1 MMLCQCQ
8 RLSTMVLLVAVVVVS
23 TILLLLNNSNAI
35 ADSKV
40 DASINKT
47 DPAINQK
54 VSPSSPLL
62 LDSSATKVSSHA
74 SNSSRLPEWMN
85 DYLDWH
91 AKERDRLD
99 ENPDAWESFR
109 FLIMRCYQGDNCGG
123 TADRLKSFP
132 LVVQFAAESQRL
144 LLIKWG
150 NPCEL
155 EEFLLPNLINWG
167 VPKSMKDIVHTG
179 TKGAAT
185 TTQRLEKLL
194 RTQSNETIIGA
205 KLQIPGYFYDTDK
218 WKQREHWDR
227 DSTSRDQLLFRELF
241 YTSFR
246 PSPPLAKMVQTEMSA
261 SELTPGKF
269 ISAHLR
275 SKFPGEPYRLAEE
288 NGSSDYKKEEVLK
301 QEVDYA
307 IRCASQL
314 TTSIDLP
321 LYFAADA
328 TQANEMV
335 QKYYTHGK
343 PGLTDTDSHFAGAVS
358 TSTLS
363 LSRRITTLQSTR
375 ASSVHLAFA
384 KLENASEYFPIFV
397 DLFIMGN
404 AQCVSY
410 GKGGFG
416 QLASLL
422 SYNATCH
429 QFRRESTEGE
439 TCSWYD

>member
-1 MMLCQCQ
+1 M
-8 RLSTMVLLVAVVVVS
+8 LLVAVVAIS
-23 TILLLLNNSNAI
+23 TILLLFQNSNSI
-35 ADSKV
+35 AESNV
-40 DASINKT
+40 SAQVNKT
-47 DPAINQK
+47 DSATPPMA
-54 VSPSSPLL
+54 SSYPPLL
-62 LDSSATKVSSHA
+62 LDSHATKVPWHA
-74 SNSSRLPEWMN
+74 SNSSRLPEWMKQ
-85 DYLDWH
+85 YLNWH
-91 AKERDRLD
+91 VKERTRLD

-109 FLIMRCYQGDNCGG
+109 FLIMRCYRRDNCGG

-132 LVVQFAAESQRL
+132 LVVQFAAESKRL

-155 EEFLLPNLINWG
+155 EEFLLPNYINWS
-167 VPKSMKDIVHTG
+167 VPKSMADILLTR

-185 TTQRLEKLL
+185 TTQRLGKLL
-194 RTQSNETIIGA
+194 QTQANETIIGA
-205 KLQIPGYFYDTDK
+205 KLQLPGYFYDTDK
-218 WKQREHWDR
+218 WKQRKHWDR
-227 DSTSRDQLLFRELF
+227 EPAYRDQLLFRELF

-246 PSPPLAKMVQTEMSA
+246 PSPPLAKMIQTEMSA

-275 SKFPGEPYRLAEE
+275 SKYPGEPYRLAEE
-288 NGSSDYKKEEVLK
+288 NGSSEYKKEEVLK

-307 IRCASQL
+307 LRCASQL
-314 TTSIDLP
+314 TTNVDLP

-335 QKYYTHGK
+335 QKYYVHGK
-343 PGLTDTDSHFAGAVS
+343 TGLGDVGTASAF
-358 TSTLS
+358 TSALP
-363 LSRRITTLQSTR
+363 RRITTLQSTR

-384 KLENASEYFPIFV
+384 KLENASGYFPIFV

-404 AQCVSY
+404 SQCVSY

-429 QFRRESTEGE
+429 QFRKGSTEV
-439 TCSWYD
+439 CSWYD